1 MTAPDKPGLSN
12 EELPFTELHEIRLIE
27 TIPGH
32 WMIRE
37 TTKDSVF
44 PPTVKPTTKE
54 MVARVAQIVGLK
66 DPVEPQNYPEQICV
80 GEVTMEESKYCL
92 TCEAFHV
99 PSQKCM
105 PRRYG
110 Q

>member
-1 MTAPDKPGLSN
+1 M
-12 EELPFTELHEIRLIE
+12 EELQFTDLHEIRLIE

-37 TTKDSVF
+37 STKDSVF

-66 DPVEPQNYPEQICV
+66 ELVEPQNYPEQICV
-80 GEVTMEESKYCL
+80 GEITEDED
-92 TCEAFHV
+92 
-99 PSQKCM
+99 
-105 PRRYG
+105 
-110 Q
+110 